1 MLAVILLVLL
11 RVMPFELS
19 IGVMRIVVRLYA
31 VLSRRARLELERAG
45 THLGRG
51 RFRKEAYLD
60 HAALNLALMA
70 RMGTR
75 FSRNLA
81 EKAVIEGEEHV
92 KILKDEENA
101 GVVVTFHYG
110 PWELLAE
117 AFSSRGYR
125 VGALVGRQRS
135 DIFGSYLAALRRRT
149 GLVTAHDLGQAKGIL
164 NRGVFLATFF
174 DKTRRAKGLSFGLPY
189 SDYEASVLG
198 ERISRKTR
206 MPLLPVACRFT
217 EKKLHIKVGTADA
230 DLHKFF
236 APLFDEEPFHWLVW
250 GD

>member
-1 MLAVILLVLL
+1 MLAVTLLILL

-19 IGVMRIVVRLYA
+19 LGVIRAVVRLYA
-31 VLSRRARLELERAG
+31 ALSRRARLELERAEA
-45 THLGRG
+45 HLARG

-81 EKAVIEGEEHV
+81 REAVIEGEEYV
-92 KILKDEENA
+92 KILRDKESV
-101 GVVVTFHYG
+101 GVVATFHYG

-117 AFSSRGYR
+117 TFTFKGYR

-135 DIFGSYLAALRRRT
+135 NLFGSYLAALRRRA
-149 GLVTAHDLGQAKGIL
+149 GLLSVHDLGKATGVL
-164 NRGVFLATFF
+164 NRGFFLATLL
-174 DKTRRAKGLSFGLPY
+174 DKTRRAKGLRLGLPY
-189 SDYEASVLG
+189 PDYAASGLG
-198 ERISRKTR
+198 ERIARR
-206 MPLLPVACRFT
+206 MHAPLLPVACRFMDNR
-217 EKKLHIKVGTADA
+217 LHIKVGAADS
-230 DLHKFF
+230 DLHEFF
-236 APLFDEEPFHWLVW
+236 APFFDEEPFHWLVW